1 MSAKLIVPI
10 VLGLFAVAAAVGA
23 VLAAADGDY
32 AAAALMAGLALF
44 GAYLIRSLRREQ
56 AQDGPGA

>member
-10 VLGLFAVAAAVGA
+10 ILGLFATAAVVGA

-32 AAAALMAGLALF
+32 PAAALMAGLALF
-44 GAYLIRSLRREQ
+44 AAYLIRSLRREQ
-56 AQDGPGA
+56 AQDDTGA